1 MNREAFENVYGDGR
15 WGFGSGHGSLPRTT
29 GPYRRFLEDFL
40 VANEIRSVLD
50 FGCGDWQF
58 SRLIDWH
65 GAAYIGVD
73 IVPAVIE
80 RNRELYQKPGVEFMV
95 TPEDPA
101 DLPGAELLV
110 CKDVLQH
117 LPNADVHWF
126 LDNVV
131 PRFSMSLI
139 VNDAAYYQHELNREI
154 RAGEWR
160 PLDVRAAPFGARAVV
175 ITTLRAPKVRA
186 RSWKLRG
193 KFNAG
198 TKPVMLLH
206 GNGARPDQ
214 SADA

>member
-1 MNREAFENVYGDGR
+1 MLDSLMSSL
-15 WGFGSGHGSLPRTT
+15 SGHSH
-29 GPYRRFLEDFL
+29 
-40 VANEIRSVLD
+40 ASN
-50 FGCGDWQF
+50 
-58 SRLIDWH
+58 
-65 GAAYIGVD
+65 
-73 IVPAVIE
+73 
-80 RNRELYQKPGVEFMV
+80 
-95 TPEDPA
+95 
-101 DLPGAELLV
+101 LPGMLTE
-110 CKDVLQH
+110 QG
-117 LPNADVHWF
+117 
-126 LDNVV
+126 
-131 PRFSMSLI
+131 MSRE
-139 VNDAAYYQHELNREI
+139 DAAYYQHELNREI